1 MTASSTATIGS
12 YELTSRAINEPP
24 VAAAR
29 ESSRGSEF
37 FDESRRLGS
46 HPGGDFSDGSGNG
59 LESMTAQTAPVEIAE
74 SWKYPREN
82 MFKTGATFWS
92 LLTSGANDAA
102 YGALIPYLEEYYNL
116 SYIVVS
122 LVFLSPFVGY
132 IFAAVLN
139 NTLHRRIGQRG
150 IGITCGLCHIIAYII
165 IAIHPPYPVLVL
177 AYALAGFGNG
187 ISDAAWNAWV
197 GNLDKANETLGFLH
211 AFYGVGGVISPLI
224 ATNMIAKADLPW
236 YTFYYVMIGLAV
248 IELITCSWAFW
259 TNGPEVYRQT
269 IDASNEDNQGM
280 KEALFKLPFARVTWL
295 CAAFLLCYVGVEVS
309 VGGWIV
315 QFMIRVRKAENY
327 PAGMTSMGFWLGLA
341 VGRAILGF
349 VTPRLGVKVAVSLYL
364 PAAMAM
370 QLIFWLVPSFY
381 VSAITVAFQGFFLG
395 PLFPAVVVATTK
407 MLPKHLHVSTIGF
420 AAAFG
425 GSGAAILPFAV
436 GAIAQA
442 KGVKTLQPI
451 ILAFLSALLGLWL
464 CLPRIGKKK
473 D

>member
-1 MTASSTATIGS
+1 MTASSTATIRS
-12 YELTSRAINEPP
+12 YELMSRTVNEPP
-24 VAAAR
+24 VAASR
-29 ESSRGSEF
+29 ESLRGSEYLE
-37 FDESRRLGS
+37 ESRRLGS
-46 HPGGDFSDGSGNG
+46 HPDRGFLDGSGNG
-59 LESMTAQTAPVEIAE
+59 LESVTAQNVPEVIE
-74 SWKYPREN
+74 SWKYPPEN
-82 MFKTGATFWS
+82 VFKTGASFWS

-102 YGALIPYLEEYYNL
+102 YGALIPYLEKYYNL

-132 IFAAVLN
+132 ILAAVLN

-150 IGITCGLCHIIAYII
+150 IGVTCGLCHIAAYII
-165 IAIHPPYPVLVL
+165 IALHPPYPVLVL
-177 AYALAGFGNG
+177 AYSLAGFGNG

-211 AFYGVGGVISPLI
+211 AFYGIGGVISPLI

-248 IELITCSWAFW
+248 IELVTCSWAFW
-259 TNGPEVYRQT
+259 SNGPEVYRQT
-269 IDASNEDNQGM
+269 MDASNEDNQGM

-381 VSAITVAFQGFFLG
+381 VSAVTVALQGFFLG

-425 GSGAAILPFAV
+425 GSGAAVLPFAV

-451 ILAFLSALLGLWL
+451 ILAFLTALLGLWL

>member
-12 YELTSRAINEPP
+12 YELTSLTHQVQAHA
-24 VAAAR
+24 AAAR
-29 ESSRGSEF
+29 DLSTAPALS
-37 FDESRRLGS
+37 ESRRLGS
-46 HPGGDFSDGSGNG
+46 RDGVYLDGSGNG
-59 LESMTAQTAPVEIAE
+59 LESIVAHNISVDAAAE
-74 SWKYPREN
+74 TWRYPRETISR
-82 MFKTGATFWS
+82 TGAAFWS
-92 LLTSGANDAA
+92 LFTSGANDAA
-102 YGALIPYLEEYYNL
+102 YGALIPYNL

-132 IFAAVLN
+132 ILAAVLN
-139 NTLHRRIGQRG
+139 NTLHRRTGQRG
-150 IGITCGLCHIIAYII
+150 IGISCGLCHIVAYII
-165 IAIHPPYPVLVL
+165 IALHPPYPVLVL

-197 GNLDKANETLGFLH
+197 GNLDRANETLGFLH

-224 ATNMIAKADLPW
+224 ATNMIAKANMPW
-236 YTFYYVMIGLAV
+236 YTFYYVALAT
-248 IELITCSWAFW
+248 IELVTCSWAFW
-259 TNGPEVYRQT
+259 SNGPEVYRRAM
-269 IDASNEDNQGM
+269 DASNENNQGM

-309 VGGWIV
+309 IGGWIV
-315 QFMIRVRKAENY
+315 QFMIRVRRAENY
-327 PAGMTSMGFWLGLA
+327 PEGMTSMGFWLGLT

-349 VTPRLGVKVAVSLYL
+349 VTPRLGVKVAVALYL
-364 PAAMAM
+364 PAAMAL
-370 QLIFWLVPSFY
+370 QLVFWLVPSFY
-381 VSAITVAFQGFFLG
+381 VSAVTVAFQGFFLG

-425 GSGAAILPFAV
+425 GSGAAVLPFAV

-451 ILAFLSALLGLWL
+451 ILAFLTALLGLWL